1 MNSVELILLR
11 LLWLGVLISLIMMAQ
26 ASIIWIDLQSAHD
39 IARRVQDRVLAQH
52 PVWGNYTLDLTL
64 EAMLAVGVASK
75 DPSFIEPVWDII
87 MQREWT
93 PESSI
98 AWQSQPF
105 NHINYQLWQL
115 SGDYG
120 WLRHFLAQ
128 SERYR
133 AEVVKSSEGIM
144 LHPLQHQPPVMLID
158 ALQNFVGR
166 MARAGV
172 HGLGPDYIE
181 AAVDQLRI
189 YRAILRDPDTGLWA
203 QGRGFQDDR
212 LELSPGA
219 WSRGQGWLTRGLIDA
234 LEVIPQ
240 DDPRFAEIAHYF
252 REVIDA
258 VLPLQDAQ
266 GMWHQ
271 LLSHPWSASTV
282 DTSGSGMLIYHLAR
296 GIRLGV
302 LVGHR
307 YRHAAVRGFNAL
319 RHYVQADG
327 VITDVSLGPGPN
339 VSLKNYLHQR
349 GYIDEH
355 YGQGSF
361 SVLMACAGMFILAE
375 HDSINRYWNDV
386 RSKVNAVETIKA
398 RLLDKM
404 DKNKLFR

>member
-1 MNSVELILLR
+1 MLILLR
-11 LLWLGVLISLIMMAQ
+11 LLWLGLLITIIMMAQ
-26 ASIIWIDLQSAHD
+26 TTIVWIDLQSAHD
-39 IARRVQDRVLAQH
+39 IARRVRDRVLAAQ

-64 EAMLAVGVASK
+64 EGLLAVGIASK
-75 DPSFIEPVWDII
+75 DPEFIEPVWAII
-87 MQREWT
+87 RQREWT
-93 PESSI
+93 AESSI

-120 WLRHFLAQ
+120 WLRQFLVQ

-133 AEVVKSSEGIM
+133 TEVVKSAEGIM
-144 LHPLQHQPPVMLID
+144 LHPLSSGPPVMLID

-172 HGLGPDYIE
+172 HGLGPDYTE

-252 REVIDA
+252 REVMDA

-271 LLSHPWSASTV
+271 LLSHPLSASTV
-282 DTSGSGMLIYHLAR
+282 DTSGTGMLIYHLAR

-302 LVGHR
+302 LVGHH
-307 YRHAAVRGFNAL
+307 YRHAAIRGFNAL
-319 RHYVQADG
+319 QHYVQANG

-339 VSLKNYLHQR
+339 VSLQNYLHQR
-349 GYIDEH
+349 GHVDQH
-355 YGQGSF
+355 YGHGSF

-375 HDSINRYWNDV
+375 HDSLNHYWNQV
-386 RSKVNAVETIKA
+386 RNMMNAVETSTV